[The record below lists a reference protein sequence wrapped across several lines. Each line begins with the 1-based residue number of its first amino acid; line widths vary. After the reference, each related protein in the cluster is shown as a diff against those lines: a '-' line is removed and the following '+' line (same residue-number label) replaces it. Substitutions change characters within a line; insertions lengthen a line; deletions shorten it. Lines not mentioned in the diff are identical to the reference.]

1 MLQTPL
7 PFHNAPSELLYV
19 CRTVVH
25 ISEIL
30 LLRGDGNYTHIHLTE
45 GRVLLA
51 SRNIG
56 HYENLLPAERFWRL
70 HKTAIVNRDFVA
82 TIYKREVVLR
92 DGTRLEVARRRWRE
106 MKTKTHIRTQITF

>member
-1 MLQTPL
+1 MTTLPLTPL
-7 PFHNAPSELLYV
+7 PFHNTPSELLYV
-19 CRTVVH
+19 CRTVVR

-45 GRVLLA
+45 GRMLLA
-51 SRNIG
+51 SKNIG
-56 HYENLLPAERFWRL
+56 HYEALLPPESFWRP

-82 TIYKREVVLR
+82 TVRKREVVLR

-106 MKTKTHIRTQITF
+106 MKC

>member
-7 PFHNAPSELLYV
+7 PFNNAPSELLYV
-19 CRTVVH
+19 CRTVVR

-30 LLRGDGNYTHIHLTE
+30 LLRGDGNYTHIYLTE

-56 HYENLLPAERFWRL
+56 YYETLLPTERFWRS
-70 HKTAIVNRDFVA
+70 HKTAIVNRSFIAAID
-82 TIYKREVVLR
+82 KKEVVLR
-92 DGTRLEVARRRWRE
+92 DGTRLEVARRRRKE
-106 MKTKTHIRTQITF
+106 LKTKTHKSIKITF